1 MSQLVH
7 RVTRRRSATSPTVA
21 ERTLISDND
30 LRSPGTRVVV
40 AAWKSIFLV
49 LLVLVGIFPLA
60 WLVKAATSTTQDILG
75 EPLGWWASGFYPE
88 NIARAW
94 TSIKI
99 DQYTWNTFA
108 IALGVTFFSLL
119 IATTGGYV
127 LGVLKPRYAAVLNV
141 AVMATLFVPGIIA
154 LVPLYLT
161 IIDLPLLG
169 ISAINTFWAV
179 WLPASVS
186 AFNVLIVKQYFETIP
201 SELYDAAR
209 VDGAGPLRV
218 FFSIVLPLSRPILGV
233 ISLLAFIAA
242 WKDFLW
248 PLLALPDPERWPL
261 SVALSFAER
270 SADLKLVMAGMLIA
284 SVLPIVLFLVFQK
297 QFLQGVSVSGS
308 VKG

>member
-201 SELYDAAR
+201 SEPLR
-209 VDGAGPLRV
+209 CGAGRRRRAATCLLQHRAAA
-218 FFSIVLPLSRPILGV
+218 LPTDPRGD
-233 ISLLAFIAA
+233 LLAGLHCRLEGLPVAVA
-242 WKDFLW
+242 RT
-248 PLLALPDPERWPL
+248 PRPRTLATVGRPEPSR
-261 SVALSFAER
+261 SVQR
-270 SADLKLVMAGMLIA
+270 T
-284 SVLPIVLFLVFQK
+284 
-297 QFLQGVSVSGS
+297 
-308 VKG
+308 